1 MIKCTRNNNRNIQYK
16 GTLSFENLL
25 KVPYIM
31 NFLGLHLFS
40 LINIKYSNIT
50 IFLVSTYILNI
61 NILIFKDV
69 CIMASFRGQWVWSI
83 CNAPVKTGQLAF
95 NYCIPESIRTYPRY
109 IVFIE
114 HFHYCN
120 YICRH
125 YRQVILKNSSFV
137 YPMQKVK

>member
-1 MIKCTRNNNRNIQYK
+1 
-16 GTLSFENLL
+16 
-25 KVPYIM
+25 
-31 NFLGLHLFS
+31 
-40 LINIKYSNIT
+40 
-50 IFLVSTYILNI
+50 
-61 NILIFKDV
+61 
-69 CIMASFRGQWVWSI
+69 MASFRGYWVWSI

-137 YPMQKVK
+137 YPMQKVKLRKLYAGNIKIV